1 MNPVGYLTK
10 YPDRLVGERGQFY
23 DYLLAGNGLF
33 IEAEG
38 PLFAARVPV
47 SWCDVRGLEPTEPK
61 LALRYGK
68 VAKYLFDLA
77 LNTMLT
83 TPDKERYA
91 AVTFSGGYHIYVPP
105 QEGSGARVQY
115 ETGDHVLLDMHT
127 HPKMPAR
134 FSSKDNEDET
144 GLKLYAVIGTLGEYS
159 QVKPEMTYDEQ
170 MDCLQANCPAVSL
183 RVGVYGYFHPIAWK
197 DVFDGDL
204 GPEMIDLGDE
214 KVGISRELL
223 EEAYRDPG
231 VPEKLK
237 EDIERE
243 LHRDVD
249 G

>member
-1 MNPVGYLTK
+1 MNPVGYLIKRTDGL
-10 YPDRLVGERGQFY
+10 YGERGMFY
-23 DYLLAGNGLF
+23 DYILSSNGIW

-38 PLFAARVPV
+38 PLMAARVPV
-47 SWCDVRGLEPTEPK
+47 ALAEVRGLAPLEPK
-61 LALRYGK
+61 VVMRYGHIPQRF
-68 VAKYLFDLA
+68 FDLA

-91 AVTFSGGYHIYVPP
+91 AVTFSGGYHIFVPP
-105 QEGSGARVQY
+105 QEGSMGRVQY

-170 MDCLQANCPAVSL
+170 MACLQANCPAVSL

-204 GPEMIDLGDE
+204 GPEMIDVAECDSTLQEFEGE
-214 KVGISRELL
+214 IK
-223 EEAYRDPG
+223 
-231 VPEKLK
+231 
-237 EDIERE
+237 ERE
-243 LHRDVD
+243 NELH

>member
-10 YPDRLVGERGQFY
+10 YPDRLVGERGAYY
-23 DYLLAGNGLF
+23 DYVLASNGLF
-33 IEAEG
+33 IETEG
-38 PLFAARVPV
+38 KLLAARVPV
-47 SWCDVRGLEPTEPK
+47 AECEVRGLAPLEPK
-61 LALRYGK
+61 MVLRYGK
-68 VAKYLFDLA
+68 VSKYFFDLA

-105 QEGSGARVQY
+105 QEGSGAGVQY
-115 ETGDHVLLDMHT
+115 DTGDNVLLDLHT

-134 FSSKDNEDET
+134 FSFKDNEDET
-144 GLKLYAVIGTLGEYS
+144 GLKLYAVIGTLGSYS

-170 MDCLQANCPAVSL
+170 MACLQANCPAVSL

-204 GPEMIDLGDE
+204 GPEMIDLREHDSEIEDE
-214 KVGISRELL
+214 KEVISK
-223 EEAYRDPG
+223 D
-231 VPEKLK
+231 
-237 EDIERE
+237 E
-243 LHRDVD
+243 LHCDVD